1 LHIEVVMLLLGS
13 TWLVYKKAI
22 SSSSKM
28 DLCTQRSHVT
38 ASSRCKSE
46 LLYHILS
53 GSPTKPRKAWYCAIC
68 MLNLSG
74 NS

>member
-1 LHIEVVMLLLGS
+1 LAHCDCDVVVRKHLIGKS
-13 TWLVYKKAI
+13 KTNP
-22 SSSSKM
+22 SSSKL

-46 LLYHILS
+46 LRYHILS
-53 GSPTKPRKAWYCAIC
+53 GSPTKPRKVWYCAIC